1 MITRNQN
8 QKNHLTVSNSN
19 PYYYEV
25 RNEDGE
31 RYCHCGD
38 ISDVYRLLEANPHFT
53 YEKIYLPHPPKT
65 VDVPHFTVAPDLELP
80 AQQILP
86 ESELQPF
93 EV

>member
-1 MITRNQN
+1 M
-8 QKNHLTVSNSN
+8 VSNSN

-53 YEKIYLPHPPKT
+53 YEKFYLPHPPKT

>member
-8 QKNHLTVSNSN
+8 PKNHLMVSNSN

-38 ISDVYRLLEANPHFT
+38 ISDVYRLLEANPNFT
-53 YEKIYLPHPPKT
+53 YEKIYLPHPPTT
-65 VDVPHFTVAPDLELP
+65 VDVPHTIMDPDLELP
-80 AQQILP
+80 EQKILP
-86 ESELQPF
+86 QSEQQPL
-93 EV
+93 EL